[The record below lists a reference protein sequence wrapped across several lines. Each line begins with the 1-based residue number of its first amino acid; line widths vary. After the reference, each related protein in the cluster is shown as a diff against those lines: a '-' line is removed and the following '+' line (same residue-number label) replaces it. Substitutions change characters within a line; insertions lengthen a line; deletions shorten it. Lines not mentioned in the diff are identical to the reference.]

1 MTCKTSRDAA
11 VVVQAQALATIYRS
25 LSVELLNAADGLE
38 QVTGADDRL
47 PAISLLRMTEAMR
60 GAMILHYLADQA
72 IEPVPIQPSPGGST
86 W

>member
-1 MTCKTSRDAA
+1 MEADLVCKTSRDAA

-25 LSVELLNAADGLE
+25 LSAELLEAADGLSE
-38 QVTGADDRL
+38 VTGADDKL

-72 IEPVPIQPSPGGST
+72 IEPAPIGAG
-86 W
+86 